1 MTDRT
6 KPRVPAGVGTAG
18 GALWRRLTGAYT
30 FEVHELSMLEVACR
44 QADDVAALEN
54 LIAEQG
60 MTVAGSQG
68 QPRLNAAVAE
78 VRQGRLALGK
88 LLGAL
93 ALPDEADRALTAA
106 SRQAQ
111 RAGRA
116 RWDRRSSEQQRRA
129 SRLADGA

>member
-1 MTDRT
+1 
-6 KPRVPAGVGTAG
+6 VPAGVGTAG
-18 GALWRRLTGAYT
+18 GALWRRLVAAYD
-30 FEVHELSMLEVACR
+30 FEPHEQAMLEVACR
-44 QADDVAALEN
+44 QADDVAALEH

-60 MTVAGSQG
+60 LTVLGSTG
-68 QPRLNAAVAE
+68 QQRLNPAIGE

-93 ALPDEADRALTAA
+93 ALPDEADRPLTAA

-116 RWDRRSSEQQRRA
+116 RWDRR
-129 SRLADGA
+129 RLAEERLAERIAGDGA